1 MSVRKGLA
9 PDMVTKLREG
19 LLKVA
24 QSEDGKKALKDLYQI
39 DGLAPS
45 TDADYNPVREAARV
59 LNLNLEQELAP
70 KPKS

>member
-1 MSVRKGLA
+1 M
-9 PDMVTKLREG
+9 
-19 LLKVA
+19 A
-24 QSEDGKKALKDLYQI
+24 QTDDGKKALKDLYQI

-70 KPKS
+70 KPQA